1 MNSKISL
8 IIAKIL
14 KIKNKDLNIN
24 YLEEE
29 IIDSFEMIKFI
40 NKLETKFKI
49 KFNQKDFENRKFAN
63 IIGLSKIIEKKLK

>member
-1 MNSKISL
+1 MNSKTSL

-49 KFNQKDFENRKFAN
+49 KFKHLQ
-63 IIGLSKIIEKKLK
+63 I

>member
-1 MNSKISL
+1 MNSKTSL

-63 IIGLSKIIEKKLK
+63 IIGLSKIIKKKFK

>member
-1 MNSKISL
+1 MNSKTSL

-63 IIGLSKIIEKKLK
+63 IIGLSNIIEKKLK

>member
-1 MNSKISL
+1 MNSKTSL

>member
-1 MNSKISL
+1 MNSKTSL

-63 IIGLSKIIEKKLK
+63 IIGLLNIIEKKLK

>member
-1 MNSKISL
+1 MNSKTSL

-40 NKLETKFKI
+40 NKLESKFKI
-49 KFNQKDFENRKFAN
+49 KFTQKDFENRKFTN